1 MKTLRTYYQCW
12 VEITKQKQYQ
22 DEWLSDETFFRAIK
36 AQFPSLETLGFN
48 RGMMNK
54 ATLSCGGAVLDDFT
68 EANQTGQ
75 FQRKAQGIDIY
86 GNPKRHIWGYFITEP
101 GGLVERLPDGGK
113 RSFLSLLQDERIN
126 DRYSV
131 ARGVSEVVDLTKEI
145 QVQSRA
151 KGRAEAIAA
160 AAAQTD
166 DSSNKKAK
174 ACSIFVAAAA
184 AGSGPS
190 AKILIE
196 SYWDSPEAKKLFL
209 GSSTDHRSV
218 VEVLQERIER
228 LQQVNKSPDG
238 WRDLIERHG
247 VNNLCSAFDV
257 FITRQ
262 RCSLLC

>member
-1 MKTLRTYYQCW
+1 M
-12 VEITKQKQYQ
+12 
-22 DEWLSDETFFRAIK
+22 
-36 AQFPSLETLGFN
+36 
-48 RGMMNK
+48 
-54 ATLSCGGAVLDDFT
+54 
-68 EANQTGQ
+68 
-75 FQRKAQGIDIY
+75 
-86 GNPKRHIWGYFITEP
+86 
-101 GGLVERLPDGGK
+101 ERLPDGGK

-247 VNNLCSAFDV
+247 VYNLCSAFDV